1 MLNII
6 TVIYIAV
13 ALIGIFM
20 FISMLMKKKLSLIV
34 GIIHGV
40 LGLAGIALLIIVSSY
55 ASSEGPSE
63 VIIIFFLAFL
73 LGGGIFAAKVFS
85 GKSNIWINVIH
96 AAVALA
102 GIYLLFQYRSLL

>member
-20 FISMLMKKKLSLIV
+20 FISILMKKKLSLIV